1 MVELHRHDFVGG
13 GYVKE
18 IIYRVQYQSSHITKS
33 VQMQGGHIQKTG
45 ICLSYSDV
53 IIENS
58 KIKNDIAVLS
68 VLQINTWFKN
78 MKIYFISSL
87 KEGKDKF

>member
-1 MVELHRHDFVGG
+1 
-13 GYVKE
+13 
-18 IIYRVQYQSSHITKS
+18 
-33 VQMQGGHIQKTG
+33 MQGGHIQKTG

-58 KIKNDIAVLS
+58 KQKNDIAVLS

-78 MKIYFISSL
+78 MKIYFIPSL
-87 KEGKDKF
+87 KEGQDKF